1 VASRLAVSW
10 RESRFWRT
18 EAERTIPD
26 MFASFWV

>member
-1 VASRLAVSW
+1 VDNRSAVDW

-26 MFASFWV
+26 IFHTFLV